1 MYLKILNQKFGAVL
15 NMRANEKNK
24 RILSSDANA
33 SFSLI
38 IARIVYGIN
47 WFNISAIF
55 PLIAL
60 EFNKDVSLLGSI
72 SAAFFIGIGLF
83 QIPAGIFAVKF
94 NPRISAIV
102 GITIAST
109 AALLCGLVLSS
120 SELIWLRF
128 IVGCGMAFF
137 FSSAVILIARHGK
150 RGFPGFSIGLM
161 NSAHSMGG
169 IIGIFVW
176 IIIAQVVGW
185 RVSLVLSGVLGIVT
199 ALLMI
204 MTIPRSNIPL
214 EYGARIDNK
223 TSQPPRKAEKLK
235 ISDAL
240 KVLSN
245 RTLIYLGII
254 LIGIQAVWAVELTF
268 IVIYLESLGF
278 SAELAGIIATL
289 PLIFAIVS
297 APLIGGLY
305 DKVKDARTILLICG
319 VGASMAIVGLSL
331 GSLYLTIISVILT
344 GFFSGGAFTVV
355 YEKAR
360 TLLIEGLVDHRNN
373 AAATTTTTGPEANRR
388 KNVHDKDNLINYP
401 SYYDTLKVAWVNGLS
416 LIGVLW
422 MPLFFSYVAEENSYE
437 LAWILSALVT
447 ALFIIVPI
455 SKLSK

>member
-1 MYLKILNQKFGAVL
+1 MGTNK
-15 NMRANEKNK
+15 KNK
-24 RILSSDANA
+24 KILSSDAKA

-60 EFNKDVSLLGSI
+60 EFNKDVSLLGSM
-72 SAAFFIGIGLF
+72 SAAFFMGVGLF
-83 QIPAGIFAVKF
+83 QIPAGIFAAKY

-102 GITIAST
+102 GITISST

-120 SELIWLRF
+120 PELIWLRF
-128 IVGCGMAFF
+128 IVGFGMAFF

-169 IIGIFVW
+169 IIGIFAW
-176 IIIAQVVGW
+176 IIIAQMVGW
-185 RVSLVLSGVLGIVT
+185 RVSLMLSGVLGLVT

-204 MTIPRSNIPL
+204 ITVPRSNKTL
-214 EYGARIDNK
+214 GSDAGMDNK
-223 TSQPPRKAEKLK
+223 DSQSARKSEKLK

-240 KVLSN
+240 RILSS

-254 LIGIQAVWAVELTF
+254 LIGIQAAWAVELTF
-268 IVIYLESLGF
+268 IIIYLEDLGF
-278 SAELAGIIATL
+278 SAELAGIIASL
-289 PLIFAIVS
+289 PLIFAIIS
-297 APLIGGLY
+297 APLIGGFY
-305 DKVKDARTILLICG
+305 DKVRDTRTVLLICG
-319 VGASMAIVGLSL
+319 VGTSMAIVGLSF
-331 GSLYLTIISVILT
+331 GSLFLTIPSVILT

-355 YEKAR
+355 YERAR
-360 TLLIEGLVDHRNN
+360 TLLVEGIPELRNN
-373 AAATTTTTGPEANRR
+373 ATTTTLEANRR
-388 KNVHDKDNLINYP
+388 NIHNKKDNLLNYL

-422 MPLFFSYVAEENSYE
+422 TPIVFSYVVEENSYE

-447 ALFIIVPI
+447 VLFILVPI

>member
-1 MYLKILNQKFGAVL
+1 
-15 NMRANEKNK
+15 MRTNEKNK
-24 RILSSDANA
+24 VILSSDAKA

-47 WFNISAIF
+47 WFNIAAIF

-60 EFNKDVSLLGSI
+60 EFNTDVSLLGFI
-72 SAAFFIGIGLF
+72 SAAFFMGVGLF
-83 QIPAGIFAVKF
+83 QIPAGIFAAKY

-102 GITIAST
+102 GITISST

-128 IVGCGMAFF
+128 IVGFGMAFF
-137 FSSAVILIARHGK
+137 FSSAIILIARYGK

-169 IIGIFVW
+169 IIGIFAW
-176 IIIAQVVGW
+176 IIIAQMVGW
-185 RVSLVLSGVLGIVT
+185 RVSLMLSGVLGLVT

-204 MTIPRSNIPL
+204 MTIPRSNITL
-214 EYGARIDNK
+214 EHDARMDK
-223 TSQPPRKAEKLK
+223 KDFQPAKIAEKLK

-240 KVLSN
+240 RVLSN
-245 RTLIYLGII
+245 RTLVYLGIT
-254 LIGIQAVWAVELTF
+254 LIGIQAAWAVELTF
-268 IVIYLESLGF
+268 IVIYLENLGF
-278 SAELAGIIATL
+278 SAELAGIIASL

-305 DKVKDARTILLICG
+305 DKVRDTRTVLLICG
-319 VGASMAIVGLSL
+319 VGASMAMIGLSFA
-331 GSLYLTIISVILT
+331 SLYLIVTSVIFT

-355 YEKAR
+355 YERAR
-360 TLLIEGLVDHRNN
+360 TVLIEGIPDHRNDTTTT
-373 AAATTTTTGPEANRR
+373 ATTTLEANRR
-388 KNVHDKDNLINYP
+388 NNTHNNKGSLLNYP
-401 SYYDTLKVAWVNGLS
+401 YYYDTLKVAWVNGLS
-416 LIGVLW
+416 LIGVVW
-422 MPLFFSYVAEENSYE
+422 TPLVFSYIAEENSYE

-447 ALFIIVPI
+447 ALLILVPI

>member
-1 MYLKILNQKFGAVL
+1 MGTNK
-15 NMRANEKNK
+15 KNK
-24 RILSSDANA
+24 KILSSDAKA

-60 EFNKDVSLLGSI
+60 EFNKDVSLLGSM
-72 SAAFFIGIGLF
+72 SAAFFMGVGLF
-83 QIPAGIFAVKF
+83 QIPAGIFAAKY
-94 NPRISAIV
+94 NPRISAIL
-102 GITIAST
+102 GITISST
-109 AALLCGLVLSS
+109 AALLCGLVQSS

-128 IVGCGMAFF
+128 IVGFGMAFF

-169 IIGIFVW
+169 IIGIFAW
-176 IIIAQVVGW
+176 IIIAQMVGW
-185 RVSLVLSGVLGIVT
+185 RVSLMLSGVLGLVT

-204 MTIPRSNIPL
+204 ITVPRSNKTL
-214 EYGARIDNK
+214 GSDTGMDNK
-223 TSQPPRKAEKLK
+223 DSQSARKSEKLK

-240 KVLSN
+240 RILSN

-254 LIGIQAVWAVELTF
+254 LIGIQAAWAVELTF
-268 IVIYLESLGF
+268 IVIYLEDLGF
-278 SAELAGIIATL
+278 SAELAGIIASL
-289 PLIFAIVS
+289 PLIFAIIS
-297 APLIGGLY
+297 APLIGGFY
-305 DKVKDARTILLICG
+305 DRVRDTRTVLLICG
-319 VGASMAIVGLSL
+319 VGTSMAIVGLSF
-331 GSLYLTIISVILT
+331 GSLYLIIPSVILT

-355 YEKAR
+355 YERAR
-360 TLLIEGLVDHRNN
+360 TLLVEGIPELKNN
-373 AAATTTTTGPEANRR
+373 PTTTTQEANRR
-388 KNVHDKDNLINYP
+388 NIHNKKDNLLNYP

-422 MPLFFSYVAEENSYE
+422 TPIVFSYVVEKNSYE

-447 ALFIIVPI
+447 VLFILVPI